1 MKKRYVLPKSFP
13 LNMGGIGEDL
23 DERMKNIFELLEEAP
38 LAHLKTFLDI
48 GMGKGQ
54 ILKWLSER
62 KKICTGIGV
71 EMESYGAN
79 IEELKYKY
87 DISIVECNAEKMPFK
102 DKFFDGIIMSHVLE
116 HCLNVELVLKEA
128 KRVLSNSGWLFV
140 FVPPHENIVC
150 AGHLNAGWSVG
161 QLMYVLLVNGYDV
174 KNGKFIQYG
183 YNVCAFVQKNNIPLP
198 LLRGDKG
205 DIYILQKNGY
215 FPLPIKSKD
224 GLDDDYFGNIKS
236 INWNTSSKII
246 KKMYAKNNIVSK
258 KIFLFLISQFSKILP
273 VKIKF
278 ILGILLIKIG
288 NKLKNDLEDDSNNEI
303 NPKILK
309 G

>member
-1 MKKRYVLPKSFP
+1 MKKRYILPKSFP

-71 EMESYGAN
+71 EMESYGVN
-79 IEELKYKY
+79 IEELKYKH

-258 KIFLFLISQFSKILP
+258 KIFLFLISPFSKILP
-273 VKIKF
+273 AKIKL